1 MNSLETPFVPKKAC
15 SQEQA
20 DPQKYFKLKKQVS
33 PQATNPGK
41 KNDNKNN
48 QMEELSLNPAEE
60 GLLRGM
66 RAEKFRTLSAL
77 KLREP
82 SSKEADRLATKIS
95 PMDYRLKREQ
105 DAKKLKRFKQYRH
118 ILHAPKGSSTLSACI
133 PSHPWPEF
141 SQPLTCLHCNLTTDH
156 VNIHQFLPTINIPC
170 PKSPEVRILHGQDLC
185 PYHDY
190 YLLSG
195 CSLGYHELL
204 ALSVFQ
210 QWGISFGTECGR
222 GPGSREVLLP
232 DRHFDEKRSHFRYF
246 IDRMREE
253 VVEKRGHLVT
263 TEADL
268 KLGTF
273 LGEGTGSGNVFE
285 TCVGEEGRKNLGAIG
300 DGRPVVK
307 GKETGKEEEDDEEDE
322 EAMEDVGPAGGD
334 APLTAPE

>member
-1 MNSLETPFVPKKAC
+1 MKPPKAPFVPKKAC

-20 DPQKYFKLKKQVS
+20 DLQEYFKLKKQVS
-33 PQATNPGK
+33 LQATNPGK
-41 KNDNKNN
+41 KNDNNNN
-48 QMEELSLNPAEE
+48 QMVAEWKQYVDWLVDLALKLTWDICFDGTQVVFKEPETLTVIREELSLNPTEE
-60 GLLRGM
+60 GLLRAMG
-66 RAEKFRTLSAL
+66 AGKFRTLSAL

-82 SSKEADRLATKIS
+82 RSKEADRLATKIS

-105 DAKKLKRFKQYRH
+105 DVKKLKKFIRYRH
-118 ILHAPKGSSTLSACI
+118 ILHAPKGSSTLSAC
-133 PSHPWPEF
+133 
-141 SQPLTCLHCNLTTDH
+141 
-156 VNIHQFLPTINIPC
+156 
-170 PKSPEVRILHGQDLC
+170 
-185 PYHDY
+185 
-190 YLLSG
+190 G

-210 QWGISFGTECGR
+210 QWGVSFGTERGR

-246 IDRMREE
+246 IDRMRGE

-273 LGEGTGSGNVFE
+273 LGEGTGSGYVFE
-285 TCVGEEGRKNLGAIG
+285 TCMGEGGRKNLGAIG

-307 GKETGKEEEDDEEDE
+307 GKETGKEGEE
-322 EAMEDVGPAGGD
+322 EAMEEVGPVGGG